1 MCVGVVN
8 VIDELT
14 IYSGVRETY
23 KMLQSNIVSQ
33 ERLLIHCLKTFSLF
47 SGVVYKGN
55 QF

>member
-1 MCVGVVN
+1 MCGGVVN

-33 ERLLIHCLKTFSLF
+33 ERLLIHCSKTYSLF
-47 SGVVYKGN
+47 TGDV
-55 QF
+55 F